1 MEAQE
6 CSLSVIGTG
15 SSGNGYIL
23 TCGKDK
29 LIIECGMPLERVL
42 ERLDYDISGVCGV
55 IVTHAH
61 GDHAKHVPEYAKYFK
76 IYSCRSV
83 ADKFGC
89 VDTIKGK
96 TRYMIGAFDVIPL
109 PVPHGDCENYAY
121 YIRHPQCGYFLFCT
135 DAERFPYRTL
145 KPLPDNII
153 IECNYIHEIILGYMD
168 KGEDI
173 RSDYRSH
180 MEICDTVDAV
190 SRLRGSS
197 LRHVVLIHRSSSN
210 FDRRTACRVFSEEL
224 QIDVKVAK
232 NGDYIN
238 LGVYDF

>member
-55 IVTHAH
+55 IVTHVH

-89 VDTIKGK
+89 VETIKGK
-96 TRYMIGAFDVIPL
+96 TRHI
-109 PVPHGDCENYAY
+109 
-121 YIRHPQCGYFLFCT
+121 
-135 DAERFPYRTL
+135 
-145 KPLPDNII
+145 
-153 IECNYIHEIILGYMD
+153 
-168 KGEDI
+168 
-173 RSDYRSH
+173 
-180 MEICDTVDAV
+180 
-190 SRLRGSS
+190 
-197 LRHVVLIHRSSSN
+197 
-210 FDRRTACRVFSEEL
+210 
-224 QIDVKVAK
+224 
-232 NGDYIN
+232 
-238 LGVYDF
+238 